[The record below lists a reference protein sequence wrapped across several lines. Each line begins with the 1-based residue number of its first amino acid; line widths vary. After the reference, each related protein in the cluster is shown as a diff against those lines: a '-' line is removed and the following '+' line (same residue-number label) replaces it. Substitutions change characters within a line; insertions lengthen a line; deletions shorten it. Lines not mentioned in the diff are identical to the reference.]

1 MLTVA
6 LAVAVVLG
14 LGVAVAWAL
23 ARFFHEIA
31 RFDDWDRPVSKRKKE
46 SWR

>member
-23 ARFFHEIA
+23 ARF
-31 RFDDWDRPVSKRKKE
+31 DDWDEPLKIKRE
-46 SWR
+46 WWR

>member
-1 MLTVA
+1 MTVA
-6 LAVAVVLG
+6 IAVAVVLG
-14 LGVAVAWAL
+14 IGAGVAWAL

-31 RFDDWDRPVSKRKKE
+31 RFDDCDRPVSKRKKE